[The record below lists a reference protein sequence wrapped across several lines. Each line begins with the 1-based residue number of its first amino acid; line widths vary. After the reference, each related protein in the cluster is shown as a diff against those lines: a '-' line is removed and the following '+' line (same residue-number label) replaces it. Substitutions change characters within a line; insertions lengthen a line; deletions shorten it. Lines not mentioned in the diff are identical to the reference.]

1 MLSFTFVITFAL
13 LIAFDQ
19 CFAEERRAFVSVVTS
34 DEDVERAMA
43 VGSTLRSFTRT
54 QEMFDSD
61 TSPPYTIDYI
71 CLVLPKT
78 DSNQVNAGGDEH
90 EEAGIELLGAKKLEF
105 SGWKATPVSYSIS
118 NPDGDGGKWQA
129 MDFNLIWIWSLTN
142 YDKIVYLGNDLIVLQ
157 DIKSLFDLD
166 LWIDATPFAAAGK
179 VFPAN
184 EFDSGVMVIKPD
196 ITIFT
201 GTCESPHWCRI
212 EKKWF

>member
-1 MLSFTFVITFAL
+1 MLNFTFVITFAL
-13 LIAFDQ
+13 LVVFEFER

-43 VGSTLRSFTRT
+43 VGSTLRAFTRT
-54 QEMFDSD
+54 QEMVDGDS
-61 TSPPYTIDYI
+61 SLPYTIDYI
-71 CLVLPKT
+71 SLVLPKT
-78 DSNQVNAGGDEH
+78 DSNQVNTAGDEH

-118 NPDGDGGKWQA
+118 NPDGDDGKWQT

-142 YDKIVYLGNDLIVLQ
+142 YDKIVYLANDLIVLQ
-157 DIKSLFDLD
+157 DITSLFDLD

-179 VFPAN
+179 MFPAN
-184 EFDSGVMVIKPD
+184 EFDSGIMVIKPD

-201 GTCESPHWCRI
+201 GA
-212 EKKWF
+212 